1 MNAIVNTNRPES
13 ITPMPVLEL
22 QSSQHVEFI
31 DLTPQLQALV
41 PPELADGICTAT
53 SQHTTA
59 GLTINENADPD
70 VVHDLIGWLDRSIP
84 WGHTTYRHG
93 EGNSA
98 AHIKASLVGL
108 SQIVPVRH
116 GRLCL
121 GTWQSVYFCEFDGP
135 RRRRVEVRFCPSFA
149 LDEKPKTI
157 HQRP

>member
-1 MNAIVNTNRPES
+1 
-13 ITPMPVLEL
+13 MPVIEL
-22 QSSQHVEFI
+22 QSRQHAEFI
-31 DLTPQLQALV
+31 DITPQLQALV
-41 PPELADGICTAT
+41 PVGLADGVCIVT

-70 VVHDLIGWLDRSIP
+70 VVRDLIAWLDRTAP

-108 SQIVPVRH
+108 SQAVPVRL
-116 GRLCL
+116 GRLSL

-149 LDEKPKTI
+149 TEEVRKQP
-157 HQRP
+157 

>member
-1 MNAIVNTNRPES
+1 MTTTRNEVQPEAIH
-13 ITPMPVLEL
+13 PMPTLEL
-22 QSSQHVEFI
+22 QSSQHTEFI
-31 DLTPQLQALV
+31 DLTQQLQALV
-41 PPELADGICTAT
+41 PAGLADGACIAT

-59 GLTINENADPD
+59 GLTINANADPA
-70 VVHDLIGWLDRSIP
+70 VVHDLIGWLDRTAP

-121 GTWQSVYFCEFDGP
+121 GAWQSVYFCEFDGP

-149 LDEKPKTI
+149 PEEVKNHP
-157 HQRP
+157 